1 MDRRDFMKT
10 TGTLLAGVALS
21 KGAIAQAAGLEE
33 QGRLVLPIN
42 RGWRYSPSFVPGG
55 HDLAFDDSK
64 FDCVVVPHTN
74 IALPWH
80 SFDEKSYEFVSL
92 YRRRFKLPAEARGHR
107 VFVDFEGVMTAC
119 TVWINGQRLG
129 EYKGGYTPFSFDLTP
144 YVNFDGDNVLAVDVD
159 SSERPDVPP
168 FGHQIDYLTFGGIY
182 REVALRI
189 VLATFIE
196 NIFARP
202 KDVLSKHPSLD
213 VECFVQRF
221 EASGA
226 LTLEAVLLDG
236 KKVVGKTAQK
246 VPASDAASEPASHT
260 LEFPPLPGI
269 ALWSIS
275 RPYLYTVQVR
285 LLDGGRLVDE
295 AARRIGF
302 REAEFTDHGFALN
315 GKIVKLRGLDRHQ
328 TFPFVGQAMPG
339 RVQRRD
345 AWILRKELKCNI
357 VRTSHYPQSRHF
369 LDACDE
375 LGLLVLEEI
384 PGWQHI
390 GDQAWQDIS
399 VDNVGRMIR
408 RDWNHPSVV
417 LWGVRINESKDNH
430 DFYTRTNALAHKL
443 DPTRQTGGIRY
454 FQESEFLEDVF
465 TMNDFGWPLKPPNHP
480 RYLNTEFA
488 GHTFPVKSIDN
499 NALQRE
505 HTIRHAR
512 VHDQLASDPQYAGGI
527 GWCAFDYNTHDEFG
541 AGDRIC
547 YHGVM
552 DIFREPKPAA
562 GFYKSQCDPEEE
574 IVLEPA
580 IHWASSDE
588 EIRMTVIMICSN
600 CDHIKLFVK
609 KTGGWELLAEAD
621 PDRKQFAHLKY
632 APFTM
637 TMPDTFGWGWGDLRV
652 DGYIKGK
659 VVISKNY
666 SGRGV
671 DRKFALVPDDT
682 ELFADGA
689 DATRVVLRVTDE
701 FGAIRPFANDPIVL
715 KLEGPADLIGDNPFA
730 LVGGTGAVWIRAKEQ
745 AGTVRLTATHPRLGS
760 QTVTFALRVAEAER
774 A

>member
-246 VPASDAASEPASHT
+246 FPPRMRRASPQATHWNFPRCPALPFGAYRARIFTPSRCGCWTAAALSMKPRAASVFAKPSSPIMASRST
-260 LEFPPLPGI
+260 ERSSSCAG
-269 ALWSIS
+269 W
-275 RPYLYTVQVR
+275 
-285 LLDGGRLVDE
+285 
-295 AARRIGF
+295 
-302 REAEFTDHGFALN
+302 
-315 GKIVKLRGLDRHQ
+315 IV
-328 TFPFVGQAMPG
+328 T
-339 RVQRRD
+339 
-345 AWILRKELKCNI
+345 
-357 VRTSHYPQSRHF
+357 RHF
-369 LDACDE
+369 LSSARRCPGACSAAT
-375 LGLLVLEEI
+375 
-384 PGWQHI
+384 PG
-390 GDQAWQDIS
+390 
-399 VDNVGRMIR
+399 
-408 RDWNHPSVV
+408 
-417 LWGVRINESKDNH
+417 
-430 DFYTRTNALAHKL
+430 F
-443 DPTRQTGGIRY
+443 
-454 FQESEFLEDVF
+454 
-465 TMNDFGWPLKPPNHP
+465 
-480 RYLNTEFA
+480 
-488 GHTFPVKSIDN
+488 
-499 NALQRE
+499 
-505 HTIRHAR
+505 
-512 VHDQLASDPQYAGGI
+512 
-527 GWCAFDYNTHDEFG
+527 CA
-541 AGDRIC
+541 
-547 YHGVM
+547 
-552 DIFREPKPAA
+552 
-562 GFYKSQCDPEEE
+562 
-574 IVLEPA
+574 
-580 IHWASSDE
+580 
-588 EIRMTVIMICSN
+588 
-600 CDHIKLFVK
+600 
-609 KTGGWELLAEAD
+609 
-621 PDRKQFAHLKY
+621 
-632 APFTM
+632 
-637 TMPDTFGWGWGDLRV
+637 
-652 DGYIKGK
+652 
-659 VVISKNY
+659 KN
-666 SGRGV
+666 
-671 DRKFALVPDDT
+671 
-682 ELFADGA
+682 
-689 DATRVVLRVTDE
+689 
-701 FGAIRPFANDPIVL
+701 
-715 KLEGPADLIGDNPFA
+715 
-730 LVGGTGAVWIRAKEQ
+730 
-745 AGTVRLTATHPRLGS
+745 
-760 QTVTFALRVAEAER
+760 
-774 A
+774 